1 MEENVVGL
9 EVSVHDVIL
18 IKNLEGLKELLK
30 DQESA
35 LLIQNILLP
44 QHSLESAS
52 IAILIDEIKIV
63 LRLQHIKVSD
73 DVTVFLDVC

>member
-30 DQESA
+30 DQEST
-35 LLIQNILLP
+35 LLI
-44 QHSLESAS
+44 
-52 IAILIDEIKIV
+52 
-63 LRLQHIKVSD
+63 
-73 DVTVFLDVC
+73 